1 MDSLIFFVNKPLKI
15 WSIRLFLLSLQKNK
29 NYINHGTRKEI
40 F

>member
-1 MDSLIFFVNKPLKI
+1 MDSLIFFSLIIVNTLVV
-15 WSIRLFLLSLQKNK
+15 SIIFITFAKNK